1 MKRLQGIVSS
11 GVAVRSPNP
20 MPAADDKM
28 RIPVRVRA
36 ISSQELPTVTDKYL
50 NENKWWVSPYN
61 FVPEVRATFDLPEKV
76 SIHDATLRDGEQTP
90 GIVFS
95 IADKIAIAEKLDEV
109 GVERIEAGMPAVS
122 EQDFEAIKQISKLGL
137 KARIYTFARAMNSDI
152 DKALECGCHGVIVEV
167 PIGYP
172 KLKYQFKW
180 TWEDVLKK
188 SVGVI
193 NYAKSHG
200 LHVVYFPYDTTR
212 AREEDLRNL
221 LSRIVLDS
229 NPDSVGVVDTMGC
242 ALPEAIKYMVRL
254 VKSLTKLPVE
264 VHTHNDFGMAVA
276 TELAGVE
283 AGANC
288 IHSCAN
294 GLGERTGNAP
304 LEELMVALHVL
315 YGYDTQYR
323 LEKLPELGE
332 LVSRISG
339 FATAVNKPIL
349 GERNFTRESGI
360 GVDLVVKEPLA
371 MFGTHPALTG
381 RRGEIVL
388 GKKSGK
394 ASITWNLEQMGI
406 EGTDDEAVAEM
417 LKRVKD
423 KGIEKRGLLTQKE
436 FREIVDGVLMA
447 VRR

>member
-1 MKRLQGIVSS
+1 MK
-11 GVAVRSPNP
+11 NNYY
-20 MPAADDKM
+20 K
-28 RIPVRVRA
+28 
-36 ISSQELPTVTDKYL
+36 E
-50 NENKWWVSPYN
+50 NEWWVSPYN
-61 FVPEVRATFDLPEKV
+61 FVPEVRSKFDLPAKV

-95 IADKIAIAEKLDEV
+95 VADKLAIAEKLDEV

-122 EQDFEAIKQISKLGL
+122 EQDFEAIKKISKMGL
-137 KARIYTFARAMNSDI
+137 KAKIYTFARAINTDI

-193 NYAKSHG
+193 NYAKSRG

-212 AREEDLRNL
+212 AREEDLQNL

-242 ALPEAIKYMVRL
+242 ALPEAIKFMVRM
-254 VKSLTKLPVE
+254 VKSITKLPVE

-283 AGANC
+283 AGAEC
-288 IHSCAN
+288 VHSCAN
-294 GLGERTGNAP
+294 GLGERTGNAA

-315 YGYDTQYR
+315 YGYDTQYK
-323 LEKLPELGE
+323 LNKLPELGE

-349 GERNFTRESGI
+349 GDRNFTRESGI

-381 RRGEIVL
+381 RRGEVVL

-394 ASITWNLEQMGI
+394 ASITYNLEQLGI
-406 EGTDDEAVAEM
+406 EGVDDQGVGEM
-417 LKRVKD
+417 LRLVKD
-423 KGIEKRGLLTQKE
+423 KGIEKRGLLTAEEFKE
-436 FREIVDGVLMA
+436 IAESVLG

>member
-1 MKRLQGIVSS
+1 MKDSFYR
-11 GVAVRSPNP
+11 
-20 MPAADDKM
+20 
-28 RIPVRVRA
+28 
-36 ISSQELPTVTDKYL
+36 E
-50 NENKWWVSPYN
+50 NEWWVSPYN
-61 FVPEVRATFDLPEKV
+61 FVPEVREKFELPAKV

-90 GIVFS
+90 GVVFS
-95 IADKIAIAEKLDEV
+95 IADKLAIAEKLDEV

-122 EQDFEAIKQISKLGL
+122 DQDFEAIKQISKMGL
-137 KARIYTFARAMNSDI
+137 KAKIYTFARAINTDI
-152 DKALECGCHGVIVEV
+152 DKAIECGCHGVIVEV

-193 NYAKSHG
+193 NYAKSRG

-254 VKSLTKLPVE
+254 VKSITKLPVE

-283 AGANC
+283 AGAEC
-288 IHSCAN
+288 VHSCAN
-294 GLGERTGNAP
+294 GLGERTGNAA
-304 LEELMVALHVL
+304 LEELVVALHVL
-315 YGYDTQYR
+315 YGYDTQYK
-323 LEKLPELGE
+323 LNKLPELGE
-332 LVSRISG
+332 LVSRISR
-339 FATAVNKPIL
+339 FETAVNKPIL
-349 GERNFTRESGI
+349 GSRNFTRESGI

-381 RRGEIVL
+381 RSGEVVL

-394 ASITWNLEQMGI
+394 ASITYNLEQLGI
-406 EGTDDEAVAEM
+406 TGADDEAVGEM
-417 LKRVKD
+417 LKLVKD
-423 KGIEKRGLLTQKE
+423 KGIQKRGLVSADE
-436 FREIVDGVLMA
+436 FKDIADSVIG